1 MDEDQKLA
9 MDDGQACGVTP
20 ASLLDSCEA
29 TASSTVARSATP
41 PTPGESE
48 ADRGANG
55 AHDQSVGEPRR
66 EPMDRSPARAMGGH
80 QKRG

>member
-29 TASSTVARSATP
+29 TASSTRCP
-41 PTPGESE
+41 LGYP
-48 ADRGANG
+48 AN
-55 AHDQSVGEPRR
+55 PR
-66 EPMDRSPARAMGGH
+66 
-80 QKRG
+80 

>member
-29 TASSTVARSATP
+29 TSKLYAL
-41 PTPGESE
+41 
-48 ADRGANG
+48 
-55 AHDQSVGEPRR
+55 
-66 EPMDRSPARAMGGH
+66 PARLPR
-80 QKRG
+80 QPR

>member
-29 TASSTVARSATP
+29 TASSTRCP
-41 PTPGESE
+41 LGYL
-48 ADRGANG
+48 AN
-55 AHDQSVGEPRR
+55 PR
-66 EPMDRSPARAMGGH
+66 
-80 QKRG
+80 